1 MNNINVIK
9 SLEDLESSGKIQ
21 QMEQLQCKGLI
32 MPFSSSS
39 SGSRK
44 QMFGAELEQKLDL
57 INPELPRVGTGYEN
71 AFGDRSSSLITTDK
85 QLLAI
90 YKISKFSF
98 DPNRFYYMIVLDPE
112 NNQFDVIERKDYE
125 HITESYG
132 ILYDNKY
139 MDSLKEGQKI
149 EKNSTIRKS
158 RSYDEYNNRMD
169 GVNLM
174 CVYMSLESTKEDG
187 YVISQTAA
195 KKLAAPLVRKIA
207 FQINDNDIPLNLYAR
222 NSTDYKCFP
231 DIGESTDDA
240 SGILCALR
248 RQKKEEMLFT
258 QSRQNLSKVM
268 ISDDKYITHGK
279 VVDIDIYCNDN
290 DILADSYYFSQLK
303 FYNDERIRFM
313 QEYVDKVGPLIESHY
328 KCSYDM
334 KRLYTDFKNILSGGQ
349 YLKDNVFS
357 NVMIEI
363 TIVEESEVKKGDKIA
378 NRYGGKGVISCIL
391 PDEMMPLAN
400 NGRRAEV
407 ILNSSTTLGRENT
420 SQLNETITNFFGN
433 KIAEHVYSLPHMDL
447 NYVMNLYIDFLKILD
462 EELGTAMEE
471 YLLQFDPEDQLDFL
485 SNVFKEGIRLS
496 LNPISNTIGIDKFL
510 AIRKRFEFVKELYE
524 VKVPQIGSD
533 GRYRYVTARRKLE
546 MGEQYF
552 WRLKQYA
559 EEKFSVVSLSATN
572 LKNENTRNNSKRSY
586 KTPYAKTSVRFGNME
601 TGDYL
606 HLGPEPVITYLLLVS
621 LSPRARKRVGRELT
635 EGSIFNQSI
644 KLKPGEA
651 NRSVEILNAYLT
663 TIGLELVF
671 IKVPKRVKKM
681 LHYPRKDN
689 SVPKLKRHLNGK
701 PAKLNI
707 VNSPLIIDNEEDGC
721 YYIPVTVG
729 EERRKPK
736 LKYHYKEEE

>member
-1 MNNINVIK
+1 
-9 SLEDLESSGKIQ
+9 
-21 QMEQLQCKGLI
+21 
-32 MPFSSSS
+32 
-39 SGSRK
+39 
-44 QMFGAELEQKLDL
+44 MFGAELEQKLDL

-71 AFGDRSSSLITTDK
+71 AFGDRSSSLISTDK
-85 QLLAI
+85 QLLVI
-90 YKISKFSF
+90 HKISKFSF
-98 DPNRFYYMIVLDPE
+98 DPNRFYYMIVLDPK

-149 EKNSTIRKS
+149 ERNSTIRKS

-222 NSTDYKCFP
+222 NATDYKCFP

-420 SQLNETITNFFGN
+420 SQLSETITNFFGN

-496 LNPISNTIGIDKFL
+496 LNPISNTIGVDKFL

-689 SVPKLKRHLNGK
+689 PVPKLKRHINGK

-707 VNSPLIIDNEEDGC
+707 VNTPLIIDNEEDGC

>member
-71 AFGDRSSSLITTDK
+71 AFGDRSSSLITTNK

-510 AIRKRFEFVKELYE
+510 TIRKRFEFVKELYE

>member
-9 SLEDLESSGKIQ
+9 SLEELEASGKIE
-21 QMEQLQCKGLI
+21 QMEQMQCKGLI

-57 INPELPRVGTGYEN
+57 IKPELPRVGTGYEN
-71 AFGDRSSSLITTDK
+71 SFGDRSSSLIIADK
-85 QLLAI
+85 QQLVI
-90 YKISKFSF
+90 HKISKFSF
-98 DPNRFYYMIVLDPE
+98 DPNRFYYLIIFDPE
-112 NNQFDVIERKDYE
+112 SNQFDIVERKDYE

-132 ILYDNKY
+132 ILYNNKY
-139 MDSLKEGQKI
+139 IDSLKEGQKI
-149 EKNSTIRKS
+149 QPGSTIRKS
-158 RSYDEYNNRMD
+158 LSYDDYNNRMD

-187 YVISQTAA
+187 YVISQTAS
-195 KKLAAPLVRKIA
+195 KLLAAPLVRKIA

-222 NSTDYKCFP
+222 NATDYKSFP
-231 DIGESTDDA
+231 DIGESTDIA

-268 ISDDKYITHGK
+268 ISDEKYMVQGT
-279 VVDIDIYCNDN
+279 VVDIDIYCNN
-290 DILADSYYFSQLK
+290 NEILEDAYYFSQLK

-313 QEYVDKVGPLIESHY
+313 QDYVDKVGPLIESHY

-334 KRLYTDFKNILSGGQ
+334 KRIYSNFKNILSGGQ
-349 YLKDNVFS
+349 YLKDNIFS
-357 NVMIEI
+357 NVMIEL
-363 TIVEESEVKKGDKIA
+363 TLVEASEVKKGDKIA
-378 NRYGGKGVISCIL
+378 NRYGGKGVISSIR
-391 PDEMMPLAN
+391 PDEMMPLAS
-400 NGRRAEV
+400 NGRRADV

-420 SQLNETITNFFGN
+420 SQLNETVTNFFGN

-485 SNVFKEGIRLS
+485 SNVFKEGIRVS
-496 LNPISNTIGIDKFL
+496 LNPISNTVGVDKFL

-533 GRYRYVTARRKLE
+533 GKYRYVTARRKLE

-601 TGDYL
+601 TGDFL
-606 HLGPEPVITYLLLVS
+606 HLGAEPVITYLLLVS
-621 LSPRARKRVGRELT
+621 LSPRARKRVGTELT
-635 EGSIFNQSI
+635 EGSIFNQNI

-671 IKVPKRVKKM
+671 VKVPKRIKKM
-681 LHYPRKDN
+681 LHYPRKDRAI
-689 SVPKLKRHLNGK
+689 PKLKRHLNGE
-701 PAKLNI
+701 PARLNLAK
-707 VNSPLIIDNEEDGC
+707 NPLIIENEEDGC
-721 YYIPVTVG
+721 YYIPMTVG
-729 EERRKPK
+729 EERKKPK
-736 LKYHYKEEE
+736 LKYNYKEEE

>member
-71 AFGDRSSSLITTDK
+71 AFGDRSSSLISTDK
-85 QLLAI
+85 QLLVI
-90 YKISKFSF
+90 HKISKFSF

-149 EKNSTIRKS
+149 ERNSTIRKS

-222 NSTDYKCFP
+222 NATDYKCFP

-334 KRLYTDFKNILSGGQ
+334 KRLYTDFRNILSGGQ

-420 SQLNETITNFFGN
+420 SQLSETITNFFGN

-496 LNPISNTIGIDKFL
+496 LNPISNTIGVDKFL

-663 TIGLELVF
+663 TVGLELVF

-689 SVPKLKRHLNGK
+689 PVPKLKRHINGK

-707 VNSPLIIDNEEDGC
+707 VNTPLIIDNEEDGC

>member
-1 MNNINVIK
+1 
-9 SLEDLESSGKIQ
+9 
-21 QMEQLQCKGLI
+21 
-32 MPFSSSS
+32 
-39 SGSRK
+39 
-44 QMFGAELEQKLDL
+44 
-57 INPELPRVGTGYEN
+57 
-71 AFGDRSSSLITTDK
+71 
-85 QLLAI
+85 
-90 YKISKFSF
+90 
-98 DPNRFYYMIVLDPE
+98 
-112 NNQFDVIERKDYE
+112 
-125 HITESYG
+125 
-132 ILYDNKY
+132 
-139 MDSLKEGQKI
+139 
-149 EKNSTIRKS
+149 
-158 RSYDEYNNRMD
+158 MD

-195 KKLAAPLVRKIA
+195 MNLAAPLVRKIA

-222 NSTDYKCFP
+222 NATDYKCFP

-334 KRLYTDFKNILSGGQ
+334 KRLYTDFKNILSGVQ

-420 SQLNETITNFFGN
+420 SQLSETITNFFGN
-433 KIAEHVYSLPHMDL
+433 KIAEHVYSLPHMEL

-496 LNPISNTIGIDKFL
+496 LNPISNTIGVDKFL

-606 HLGPEPVITYLLLVS
+606 HLGPEPVITYLLVVS

-651 NRSVEILNAYLT
+651 NRSVEILN
-663 TIGLELVF
+663 
-671 IKVPKRVKKM
+671 P
-681 LHYPRKDN
+681 
-689 SVPKLKRHLNGK
+689 
-701 PAKLNI
+701 
-707 VNSPLIIDNEEDGC
+707 
-721 YYIPVTVG
+721 
-729 EERRKPK
+729 
-736 LKYHYKEEE
+736 